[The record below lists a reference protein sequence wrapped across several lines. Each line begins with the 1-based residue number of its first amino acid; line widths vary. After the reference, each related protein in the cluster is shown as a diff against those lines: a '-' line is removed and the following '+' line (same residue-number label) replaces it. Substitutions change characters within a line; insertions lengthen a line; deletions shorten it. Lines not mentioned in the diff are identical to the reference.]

1 MEANKVHEIIKQCY
15 QDLNYRTKQMNSTN
29 LKDYS
34 AVDEN
39 IEIYKKVSLSFSE
52 TALKISLL
60 SKELSENSDLQEY
73 AKKLIVVLNDGIKD
87 CSETIK
93 TLQEF
98 KNLFK

>member
-15 QDLNYRTKQMNSTN
+15 QDLDYRTKQMNSTN
-29 LKDYS
+29 LKDFS

-52 TALKISLL
+52 TALKISIL
-60 SKELSENSDLQEY
+60 SKELPENPDLQEY

>member
-15 QDLNYRTKQMNSTN
+15 QDLDYRTKQMNSSN

-39 IEIYKKVSLSFSE
+39 IEVYKQVSLSFSE
-52 TALKISLL
+52 TTLRISIL
-60 SKELSENSDLQEY
+60 SKELPENSELKEY

-93 TLQEF
+93 ALQEF

>member
-15 QDLNYRTKQMNSTN
+15 QDLDYRTKQMNSTN

-39 IEIYKKVSLSFSE
+39 IEVYKQVSLSFSE
-52 TALKISLL
+52 TTLRISIL
-60 SKELSENSDLQEY
+60 SKELPENSELKEY

-93 TLQEF
+93 ALQEF
-98 KNLFK
+98 KNL

>member
-1 MEANKVHEIIKQCY
+1 
-15 QDLNYRTKQMNSTN
+15 MNSTN

-39 IEIYKKVSLSFSE
+39 IEVYKQVSLSFSE
-52 TALKISLL
+52 TTLRISIL
-60 SKELSENSDLQEY
+60 SKELPENSELKEY

-93 TLQEF
+93 ALQEF

>member
-15 QDLNYRTKQMNSTN
+15 QDLDYRTKQMNSTN

-52 TALKISLL
+52 IALKIALL
-60 SKELSENSDLQEY
+60 SKELPENSELHEY

-93 TLQEF
+93 ALQEF

>member
-15 QDLNYRTKQMNSTN
+15 QDLDYRTKQMNSTN

-39 IEIYKKVSLSFSE
+39 IEVYKQVSLSFSE
-52 TALKISLL
+52 TTLRISIL
-60 SKELSENSDLQEY
+60 SKELPENSELKEY

-93 TLQEF
+93 ALQEF

>member
-1 MEANKVHEIIKQCY
+1 MEANKVHEMIKQCY
-15 QDLNYRTKQMNSTN
+15 QDLDYRTKQMNSTN

-39 IEIYKKVSLSFSE
+39 IEVYKQVSLSFSE
-52 TALKISLL
+52 TTLRISIL
-60 SKELSENSDLQEY
+60 SKELPENSELKEY

-93 TLQEF
+93 ALQEF